1 MRPPVF
7 APVEKTALC
16 ALADE
21 RPVLLWHVT
30 IFHKQVFTLQIHMH
44 IFHIYYIYRIF
55 FRYMYIYNFPLFSEC
70 IITDVDTNRKHRRV
84 AHSCAATDCMTGGC
98 QQACRLNLCFCC
110 LVAST
115 DCQDSCPDLKLQPQK
130 NFLGPMKS
138 ISVSS

>member
-7 APVEKTALC
+7 APVVKTALC

-21 RPVLLWHVT
+21 RHVLLWHVT
-30 IFHKQVFTLQIHMH
+30 IFHKQIFTVQIHMH
-44 IFHIYYIYRIF
+44 IYYILYIQHL
-55 FRYMYIYNFPLFSEC
+55 FRYMYIYNVPLFSF
-70 IITDVDTNRKHRRV
+70 IITDVDTNKKHRRV
-84 AHSCAATDCMTGGC
+84 AHSCAATDGMTGGC

-115 DCQDSCPDLKLQPQK
+115 DCQDSCPDLKLQSVK

-138 ISVSS
+138 TSVSS